1 MKKYFKIKQNI
12 ANRCFGWKMNYFIIS
27 VYCNYFTLFFLKK
40 RFSFVFVNIT

>member
-12 ANRCFGWKMNYFIIS
+12 AIVRLDCNMNYFIIS
-27 VYCNYFTLFFLKK
+27 VYCSYFTLFFLKK